1 MMSENL
7 AVLAGAFVGSCA
19 GMIIGWYARDV
30 MRSLRVI
37 RRLMA
42 ARNMSRKEERPV
54 SVEAMDR
61 PTGHVFKLE
70 VEG

>member
-37 RRLMA
+37 RRTVRALMA
-42 ARNMSRKEERPV
+42 ARTRNAK
-54 SVEAMDR
+54 
-61 PTGHVFKLE
+61 GE
-70 VEG
+70 VK

>member
-37 RRLMA
+37 RRTVRQLLS
-42 ARNMSRKEERPV
+42 ARAREAKGEAKEAR
-54 SVEAMDR
+54 
-61 PTGHVFKLE
+61 
-70 VEG
+70 